1 MCTNT
6 TVRVCYDN
14 YIKEPLRNPSEK
26 KDKKVEDPLELTT
39 ETGVTQ
45 NQAETGS
52 LVAKNSALNELV
64 LLDNEDHL
72 RPQIDCSGLF
82 VLIGLI
88 LIELHGLNLIVKNLI
103 V

>member
-1 MCTNT
+1 MSVMCTNT

-39 ETGVTQ
+39 ETGVSQVTQ

-52 LVAKNSALNELV
+52 LVAKNTALNELV
-64 LLDNEDHL
+64 LLDSEDHL
-72 RPQIDCSGLF
+72 RPQIDCSGFF
-82 VLIGLI
+82 VLIGLL
-88 LIELHGLNLIVKNLI
+88 LIEPHD
-103 V
+103 